1 MQIHITKTRI
11 ALTILTL
18 IYCAHL
24 YTTYKLMER
33 VALHEVYLTQI
44 VQAIQK
50 AQAEQ
55 QSQPQGDMPPF

>member
-1 MQIHITKTRI
+1 MQLHITKTKI
-11 ALTILTL
+11 ALTILAL

-50 AQAEQ
+50 AQQEAQ
-55 QSQPQGDMPPF
+55 QQQRGLSPY